1 MTENFLDRAYQDVNP
16 ETSNQIYDAW
26 AKTYE
31 AEVAE
36 NGYATP
42 GRVAKAMAAHVAD
55 KSAPVL
61 DFGCGTGLS
70 GLALQLAGFGT
81 LDGMDPSTEMLELA
95 KGKNTYRALSLIDID
110 DPAPIPQGVYSAITC
125 IGVIGSGAA
134 PASTF
139 DLVLHALPKGGIL
152 GVSLNDHA
160 LDEKVYERALC
171 NWLDT
176 GSARLLF
183 KDYGPHLPARDIKS
197 NVYIIEKA

>member
-1 MTENFLDRAYQDVNP
+1 MTEKFLDRAYTDVNP

-42 GRVAKAMAAHVAD
+42 ARVAEALAAHVKD
-55 KSAPVL
+55 RSAPVL

-70 GLALQLAGFGT
+70 GLALQLAGFNT
-81 LDGMDPSTEMLELA
+81 LDGMDPSPEMLGIARE
-95 KGKNTYRALSLIDID
+95 KGTYRSLTQIEISDA
-110 DPAPIPQGVYSAITC
+110 APIPDGTYSTITA

-139 DLVLHALPKGGIL
+139 DLVLRALPSGGVL

-160 LDEKVYERALC
+160 LQEKVYERAMC

-183 KDYGPHLPARDIKS
+183 KEYGPHLPARDIKS
-197 NVYIIEKA
+197 NVYIIEKS

>member
-1 MTENFLDRAYQDVNP
+1 MTENFLDRAYADVTTD
-16 ETSNQIYDAW
+16 TSNDIYNAW

-42 GRVAKAMAAHVAD
+42 ARVAEALAKHVTDRA
-55 KSAPVL
+55 APVL

-70 GLALQLAGFGT
+70 GLALQLAGFST
-81 LDGMDPSTEMLELA
+81 LDGMDPSTEMLALARA
-95 KGKNTYRALSLIDID
+95 KGTYRDLSLIDIS
-110 DPAPIPQGVYSAITC
+110 DPAPIPEGIYPAITC

-139 DLVLHALPKGGIL
+139 DIVLNALPKGGLL

-160 LDEKVYERALC
+160 LDEKLYERAMC
-171 NWLDT
+171 SWLDC
-176 GSARLLF
+176 GAARLLF

>member
-1 MTENFLDRAYQDVNP
+1 MTENFLDCTYTDVTP
-16 ETSNQIYDAW
+16 ETSNEIYNAW

-42 GRVAKAMAAHVAD
+42 GRVAQAMASHVSD
-55 KSAPVL
+55 TSAPLL

-70 GLALQLAGFGT
+70 GLALQLAGFNT

-95 KGKNTYRALSLIDID
+95 KAKGTYRNLTLIDIA
-110 DPAPIPQGVYSAITC
+110 DPAPIPQDVYTAITC

-139 DLVLHALPKGGIL
+139 DLVMNALPKGGL
-152 GVSLNDHA
+152 MGLSLNDHA
-160 LDEKVYERALC
+160 LEEKVYERAMMG
-171 NWLDT
+171 WLDT
-176 GSARLLF
+176 GAARLLF
-183 KDYGPHLPARDIKS
+183 KEDGPHLPARNIKY